1 MFRRQRKIQ
10 APFSLLIIKPTNLKN
25 IESVDPFRPQLTN
38 NSWVLVGNP
47 EIDSAFTI
55 ISWFSFSD
63 LRSNE

>member
-10 APFSLLIIKPTNLKN
+10 APFSLLIIKSTNLKN
-25 IESVDPFRPQLTN
+25 IESVDPFRPQLIN

-55 ISWFSFSD
+55 IS
-63 LRSNE
+63 